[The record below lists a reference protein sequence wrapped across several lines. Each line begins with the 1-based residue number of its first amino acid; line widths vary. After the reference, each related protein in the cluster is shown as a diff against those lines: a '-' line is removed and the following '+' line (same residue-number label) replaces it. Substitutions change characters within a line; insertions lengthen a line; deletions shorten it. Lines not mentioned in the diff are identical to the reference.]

1 MSPATSTGF
10 AWRAGEVSAFPREGE
25 RPSASARGSA
35 VAGLRWCFALL
46 GVPEVMT
53 DQERLPAMSPTQTAL
68 LAALALQ
75 AGRSV
80 GVDELIDGLYGDSP
94 TRSAGSMITTYVL
107 RLRKVLGPELIV
119 RVGGGYAL
127 NVPRTAVDALE
138 FERLAG
144 APLLGDASVDAARL
158 QAALGLWH
166 GATALVGA
174 IGPLCERQREVL
186 AQRRERARLQWFEC
200 QLVLGR
206 HAEILADLAAA
217 CELTPFAERLQ
228 ALRMMALFRCGRQA
242 EALEVFHRVRGLL
255 ATELGIDPSA
265 DLAAVQQAILRGCD
279 PQPRS
284 APVGIEVFGGAEA
297 SVPPPRQLPSL
308 SGERSCPPRQ
318 LPSHS
323 GQLPC
328 PSHQLPSLPDQLP
341 SPRQLPSPPADLVG
355 REEEIARLT
364 SAVRAGGHAVG
375 LVTGMGGVG
384 KSTVLVSVAHAIAA
398 DFPDGQLWACLRG
411 STEAPVGAGEVLA
424 GFLTALGVPADRV
437 PGGVAERAALY
448 RSALAGRSVLVVL
461 DDVGDATDFSR
472 LLPGTAGCAV
482 LISARSRPA
491 IGVSAAV
498 RLEGLAPAE
507 SARLVCAI
515 LGAERA
521 GAEPAAVAA
530 LTAACGELPLA
541 VRALATRLARRPAW
555 TVASLAARLSDEAF
569 LLGELEAGGAGLVEA
584 FDRLFGRLT
593 GSQARALHALAMTA
607 SRDWSLSA
615 AAAVL
620 GLPEAQAE
628 RILEALVDAALLT
641 SPGPCHYSCHHLV
654 IAYARAWARRERRTG
669 WEPARAASEGTPSVR

>member
-1 MSPATSTGF
+1 M
-10 AWRAGEVSAFPREGE
+10 
-25 RPSASARGSA
+25 
-35 VAGLRWCFALL
+35 AGLRWRFALL

-144 APLLGDASVDAARL
+144 APLLGDAAVDAVRL

-166 GATALVGA
+166 GTTALVGA
-174 IGPLCERQREVL
+174 IGPLCERRREVL
-186 AQRRERARLQWFEC
+186 AQHRERARLQWFEC

-228 ALRMMALFRCGRQA
+228 ALRMTALFRCGRQA

-255 ATELGIDPSA
+255 AQELGIDPSA

-284 APVGIEVFGGAEA
+284 APVGIEVFGGAETGT
-297 SVPPPRQLPSL
+297 PPP
-308 SGERSCPPRQ
+308 
-318 LPSHS
+318 

-328 PSHQLPSLPDQLP
+328 PPSQLP

-355 REEEIARLT
+355 REEEIARLA

-384 KSTVLVSVAHAIAA
+384 KSTVVVSAAHAIAA

-424 GFLTALGVPADRV
+424 GFLTALGAPAERV

-461 DDVGDATDFSR
+461 DDVGDATEFSR

-482 LISARSRPA
+482 LISARTRPA

-498 RLEGLAPAE
+498 RLEGLRPAE

-569 LLGELEAGGAGLVEA
+569 LLGELEAGGAGLAEA
-584 FDRLFGRLT
+584 FDRVFGRLT
-593 GSQARALHALAMTA
+593 GSQAQALHALAVTR

-615 AAAVL
+615 AAAAL
-620 GLPEAQAE
+620 DLPEAQAE

-654 IAYARAWARRERRTG
+654 IAYARAWARTDRQT
-669 WEPARAASEGTPSVR
+669 